1 MNGLR
6 PIQYNPDIL
15 SCLANL
21 SNDEVFTPPTLAN
34 DILDLLPV
42 DIWSDKNISFLDPCC
57 KTGILLREIT
67 KRLLKGLETEIPNL
81 QERINHIL
89 TKQVFGIGITELT
102 TLMSRRSLYCS
113 RNASGKYSI
122 CTDFV
127 WNDGNIYFPPTE
139 HNWHRG
145 RCKECGASQKNY
157 DRGEGLETHA
167 YAFIH
172 QNIGEVIGDMKFDV
186 IVGNP
191 PYQLSDGGAQAS
203 AMPLYHKFVQQAIK
217 LNPRYLTMIIP
228 ARWFTGGKGLKEF
241 RREMLNDR
249 RLRTIVDYPASSECF
264 PGVEIK
270 GGVCYFL
277 WERDNKGP
285 CKIITKRKGSVSVGV
300 RELLEEGMQEFI
312 RYNEAVP
319 ILKKVREKKEESFSL
334 FVSSRKPFGLT
345 STYKGLPPGE
355 GDTVLYARKAVESI
369 NKADVPSNKKWVDE
383 YKVFISRAYGA
394 GEDFPHQILNKPFI
408 GEKGTCCTE
417 TYLVIGPF
425 EDEETARNVISYIQ
439 TKFFRFLV
447 LLKKTTQDCPRGV
460 YELVPLQDFTEAW
473 TDEKLY
479 AKYGLTV
486 QEIAFIESMIRP
498 MELNG
503 IDEEMTDDTGAE
515 EDEDGED

>member
-1 MNGLR
+1 M
-6 PIQYNPDIL
+6 
-15 SCLANL
+15 
-21 SNDEVFTPPTLAN
+21 
-34 DILDLLPV
+34 
-42 DIWSDKNISFLDPCC
+42 
-57 KTGILLREIT
+57 
-67 KRLLKGLETEIPNL
+67 ETEIPNL

-127 WNDGNIYFPPTE
+127 WKDCKIYFPPTE

-203 AMPLYHKFVQQAIK
+203 AMPSYHKFVQQAIK

-241 RREMLNDR
+241 RREMLNDS

-277 WERDNKGP
+277 WERDN
-285 CKIITKRKGSVSVGV
+285 
-300 RELLEEGMQEFI
+300 
-312 RYNEAVP
+312 
-319 ILKKVREKKEESFSL
+319 
-334 FVSSRKPFGLT
+334 
-345 STYKGLPPGE
+345 
-355 GDTVLYARKAVESI
+355 
-369 NKADVPSNKKWVDE
+369 
-383 YKVFISRAYGA
+383 
-394 GEDFPHQILNKPFI
+394 
-408 GEKGTCCTE
+408 
-417 TYLVIGPF
+417 
-425 EDEETARNVISYIQ
+425 
-439 TKFFRFLV
+439 
-447 LLKKTTQDCPRGV
+447 
-460 YELVPLQDFTEAW
+460 
-473 TDEKLY
+473 
-479 AKYGLTV
+479 
-486 QEIAFIESMIRP
+486 
-498 MELNG
+498 
-503 IDEEMTDDTGAE
+503 
-515 EDEDGED
+515 